1 MQQTSYSDSSI
12 IESAFLSRMGDKR
25 NVNLYNELLA
35 AADKGRTT
43 TIIEDPLGKVT
54 YKRLLLSIQVV
65 SAVLAEHL
73 DGQPKVG
80 VLLPNVIGNVVTLF
94 SLFKLGVTP
103 CMLNFSMG
111 AESIAECCATAEVKK
126 VITSKAFIEKGGL
139 DAIVK
144 HLSSTVQFIYLE
156 DIQKQVNFGHKL
168 NGFVRYALKRRTA
181 HQSNEIILFTSGTE
195 SKPKGVVLTH
205 DNLYANVNQMLSVIH
220 FMPSDLIFNA
230 LPMFHCFGLLL
241 VLLGAINDLPVYL
254 YPNPLHYREIPSS
267 IRKTKATIICGTS
280 TFFEGYGLNANE
292 GDLASLR
299 LVIAGAE
306 KLKEEVAK
314 LWQERFGIHIFEGY
328 GVTETSPVISTNTP
342 DVRKPGTV
350 GRLAPGMEYRIN
362 PVEGIASGGTLVV
375 KGPNVMKGY
384 LIHGK
389 GFVPCDGWHDCGD
402 VVTVD
407 DEGFITIQSRLK
419 RFAKIAGE
427 MVALGHVEKLASGCF
442 EHAGFYAVSIPDSK
456 KGERIV
462 LFSTKEDTDLNSL
475 KKYIKQ
481 EKISSLYIPSQIHNL
496 AEVPILGTGKTNYVQ
511 LMEQAR
517 QLENEIT
524 TLG

>member
-1 MQQTSYSDSSI
+1 MRQASFSDPAV
-12 IESAFLSRMGDKR
+12 IEAAFLARMGGKR

-35 AADKGRTT
+35 CAEKGRTT
-43 TIIEDPLGKVT
+43 TIIEDPLGRVN
-54 YKRLLLSIQVV
+54 YKKLLISIQVV
-65 SAVLAEHL
+65 SAILKEHL
-73 DGQPKVG
+73 GGQQKVG
-80 VLLPNVIGNVVTLF
+80 VLMPNVIGNVVTLF

-111 AESIAECCATAEVKK
+111 AESIADCCATAGVKR

-144 HLSSTVQFIYLE
+144 HLSSSVTFIYLE
-156 DIQKQVNFGHKL
+156 DIQRQVNLMHKL
-168 NGFVRYALKRRTA
+168 NGILHYALKKRVS
-181 HQSNEIILFTSGTE
+181 HSSNEIILFTSGTE

-205 DNLYANVNQMLSVIH
+205 DNLFANVNQLLSIID
-220 FMPSDLIFNA
+220 FNMQKDLIFNA
-230 LPMFHCFGLLL
+230 LPMFHCFGLIL
-241 VLLGAINDLPVYL
+241 VILGAINDLPVYL
-254 YPNPLHYREIPSS
+254 YPNPLHYREIPNA
-267 IRKTKATIICGTS
+267 IRKTKATIIAGTS
-280 TFFEGYGLNANE
+280 TFFEGYGANAGE
-292 GDLASLR
+292 GDFASLR

-314 LWQERFGIHIFEGY
+314 LWQDRFGIHIYEGY

-342 DVRKPGTV
+342 DVRRAGTV
-350 GRLAPGMEYRIN
+350 GRILPGMEYKVS
-362 PVEGIASGGTLVV
+362 PVEGIAVGGTLVV

-407 DEGFITIQSRLK
+407 EEGFISIQSRLK

-427 MVALGHVEKLASGCF
+427 MVALGHVEKLASSCF
-442 EHAGFYAVSIPDSK
+442 EHTGFYAVSVPDSR
-456 KGERIV
+456 KGERVV
-462 LFSTKEDTDLNSL
+462 LFTTKEDADLGLL

-481 EKISSLYIPSQIHNL
+481 QKMSSLYIPSQLVFQPEI
-496 AEVPILGTGKTNYVQ
+496 PILGTGKTNYVQ

-517 QLENEIT
+517 AMEDVLA
-524 TLG
+524 

>member
-1 MQQTSYSDSSI
+1 
-12 IESAFLSRMGDKR
+12 MGSKR

-35 AADKGRTT
+35 AADRGRKT

-54 YKRLLLSIQVV
+54 YKKLLISIQVV
-65 SAVLAEHL
+65 SALLSERL
-73 DGQPKVG
+73 EGQHKIG
-80 VLLPNVIGNVVTLF
+80 VLMPNVIGNVVTLF
-94 SLFKLGVTP
+94 SLFKIGVTP

-111 AESIAECCATAEVKK
+111 AESIADCCATANVKK
-126 VITSKAFIEKGGL
+126 VITSRAFIEKGGL
-139 DAIVK
+139 DGIVK
-144 HLSSTVQFIYLE
+144 HLSSSIEFIYLE
-156 DIQKQVNFGHKL
+156 DLQQKITIMHKL
-168 NGFVRYALKRRTA
+168 NGLLQYALKKRA
-181 HQSNEIILFTSGTE
+181 VHQTNEIILFTSGTE

-205 DNLYANVNQMLSVIH
+205 DNLYANVNQMLSIVH
-220 FMPSDLIFNA
+220 FTTNDIIFNA

-241 VLLGAINDLPVYL
+241 VLLGAVNDLPVYL

-280 TFFEGYGLNANE
+280 TFFEGYGANAND

-314 LWQERFGIHIFEGY
+314 LWQDRFGIHIYEGY

-362 PVEGIASGGTLVV
+362 PVEGIATGGTLVV

-407 DEGFITIQSRLK
+407 DEGFISIQSRLK

-427 MVALGHVEKLASGCF
+427 MVALGRVEKLASSCF
-442 EHAGFYAVSIPDSK
+442 EHAGFYAVAIPDSK

-462 LFSTKEDTDLNSL
+462 LFSTKEDADLSQL
-475 KKYIKQ
+475 RKYMKEQ
-481 EKISSLYIPSQIHNL
+481 QVSSLHIPAQVHHLS
-496 AEVPILGTGKTNYVQ
+496 EVPILGTGKTNYVQ
-511 LMEQAR
+511 LTEQAR
-517 QLENEIT
+517 SLDKILYLT
-524 TLG
+524 R

>member
-1 MQQTSYSDSSI
+1 MHQASYSDPAI
-12 IESAFLSRMGDKR
+12 IESAFRARMGGKR

-35 AADKGRTT
+35 IADKGRTT
-43 TIIEDPLGKVT
+43 TIIEDPLGKAT
-54 YKRLLLSIQVV
+54 YKKLLISIQVV
-65 SAVLAEHL
+65 SALLSERL
-73 DGQPKVG
+73 EGQLKIG
-80 VLLPNVIGNVVTLF
+80 VLMPNVIGNVVTLF
-94 SLFKLGVTP
+94 SLFKIGVTP
-103 CMLNFSMG
+103 CLLNFSMG
-111 AESIAECCATAEVKK
+111 AESIADCCATANVKK
-126 VITSKAFIEKGGL
+126 VITSRAFIEKGGL
-139 DAIVK
+139 DGIVK
-144 HLSSTVQFIYLE
+144 HLSSSVEFIYLE
-156 DIQKQVNFGHKL
+156 DLQQKINILHKL
-168 NGFVRYALKRRTA
+168 NGLLQYALKKKVT

-205 DNLYANVNQMLSVIH
+205 DNLYANVNQMLSIVH

-241 VLLGAINDLPVYL
+241 VLLGVVNDLPVYL

-280 TFFEGYGLNANE
+280 TFFEGYGANAND

-314 LWQERFGIHIFEGY
+314 LWQDRFGIHIYEGY

-362 PVEGIASGGTLVV
+362 PVEGIAIGGTLVV

-407 DEGFITIQSRLK
+407 DEGFIAIQSRLK

-442 EHAGFYAVSIPDSK
+442 EHAGFYAVAIPDSK

-462 LFSTKEDTDLNSL
+462 LFSTKEDTDLSQL
-475 KKYIKQ
+475 KKYIKEQ
-481 EKISSLYIPSQIHNL
+481 KVSSLYIPAQIHHL

-511 LMEQAR
+511 LTEQAR
-517 QLENEIT
+517 HLDKILYMT
-524 TLG
+524 R